1 MSSIA
6 NEFAS
11 DFCYGVRQ
19 IRRNR
24 WLTVLSVGV
33 LAIGIGSATAVFA
46 VLYDAVLRP
55 LPYRE
60 ASRIVFVHN
69 DFSSLLGHA
78 GDSAPDYA
86 DLSVHREI
94 FSETAAY
101 YFNDFTMTGV
111 SGSAYAEHVDAVNA
125 SASLFSLLGIRPELG
140 RTILPT
146 DDHYGAAGVLVLSN
160 AFWKSKFGGN
170 PGIVGK
176 SILLDGEPYKVIG
189 VMPAGFTF
197 PYPAMQ
203 MWVPLAVRPEA
214 FAPDERG
221 NKWLRMLGRLA
232 PGVTIEQADS
242 MLGAVG
248 HHLATQFPD
257 DYPEKAGW
265 HFSAERMQAE
275 QTKDVRQWLLLAF
288 GAVACILL
296 IACINVS
303 GLLLVRATVRNR
315 EWAVRSAL
323 GASSGRLVRQL
334 LTETGLLVVL
344 GCGAG
349 MAVAVALVQVINT
362 YGPLHNTQ
370 IEPRTLAF
378 VLALCAISAL
388 LSGLL
393 PAVLASRVSIDP
405 MLRAGAGRTTTG
417 HSRWRG
423 ALVAGQISIAIALL
437 FTAGAFSRSFT
448 KLLAVSPGFSPER
461 VWSGSVGLPQRG
473 YAASV
478 SRAEFFGDLV
488 GRIAAL
494 PGVESASAAMALPF
508 SSGGY
513 TADIFVPEHPAPRVR
528 PAARL
533 NIVLPNYFET
543 MKIPLLRGRT
553 FTAHDDASSRA
564 VVVIDEEFARNYFPG
579 ENSIG
584 QLVANNCCHDRPAV
598 VIGVVGNVV
607 TRELGAAPRPEI
619 YWPELQLSNSAMFLA
634 VREAGNA
641 DITSGVRE
649 ILRQKDS
656 SVALFDVESMPQR
669 IMDSV
674 KLRRFL
680 EWLLNA
686 FALVGMIL
694 AALGLYGTLAYVVQ
708 LRRREMAIRM
718 AFGASPRDVA
728 RLVAQHSLSLA
739 LAGVIPGI
747 LLCAFTV
754 ESTRSFLFGIAAL
767 DPVTVAYTAAGLS
780 LIVAVATLFPIAQ
793 AARLDPLT
801 TLHEE

>member
-1 MSSIA
+1 MSSA
-6 NEFAS
+6 ARDFAS
-11 DFCYGVRQ
+11 DFSYGMRQ
-19 IRRNR
+19 IRKNR
-24 WLTVLSVGV
+24 WLTILCVVV

-46 VLYDAVLRP
+46 VLYDALLRP
-55 LPYRE
+55 LPYRD
-60 ASRIVFVHN
+60 AGRIVFVHN
-69 DFSSLLGHA
+69 DFASALRHA
-78 GDSAPDYA
+78 GDSAPDYV
-86 DLSVHREI
+86 DLSAHHEI

-111 SGSAYAEHVDAVNA
+111 SGSAYGEHVDAVNA
-125 SASLFSLLGIRPELG
+125 SASLFSLLGVRPQLG

-146 DDHYGAAGVLVLSN
+146 DDHYGAPGVLVLSD

-176 SILLDGEPYKVIG
+176 SILLDGEPHQVIG
-189 VMPAGFTF
+189 VMPADFNF
-197 PYPAMQ
+197 PYTATQ
-203 MWVPLAVRPEA
+203 MWVPLALHPEA
-214 FAPDERG
+214 FSPDERG
-221 NKWLRMLGRLA
+221 NKWLHTIARLA
-232 PGVTIEQADS
+232 PGVTPEQANS
-242 MLGAVG
+242 MLIAVG

-288 GAVACILL
+288 GAVACVLL

-323 GASSGRLVRQL
+323 GASSTRLMRQL
-334 LTETGLLVVL
+334 LTETALLAVL

-349 MAVAVALVQVINT
+349 MALAAALDRLINT

-378 VLALCAISAL
+378 ALVLCVISTL

-393 PAVLASRVSIDP
+393 PAVLSSRVSIDS
-405 MLRAGAGRTTTG
+405 MLRAGAGRTSTG

-437 FTAGAFSRSFT
+437 FTATALGRSFA

-461 VWSGSVGLPQRG
+461 VWSGSVGLPQKG
-473 YAASV
+473 YATSASH
-478 SRAEFFGDLV
+478 AEFFRDLV
-488 GRIAAL
+488 DRIRAL
-494 PGVESASAAMALPF
+494 PGVESASAALAMPF

-513 TADIFVPEHPAPRVR
+513 TADLFVPSHLASSARPTAPV
-528 PAARL
+528 
-533 NIVLPNYFET
+533 NIVLPQYFET
-543 MKIPLLRGRT
+543 MKIPLMKGRT
-553 FTAHDDASSRA
+553 FTTHDDTSSPT
-564 VVVIDEEFARNYFPG
+564 VVVIDEEFARSYFHG
-579 ENSIG
+579 EDPIG
-584 QLVANNCCHDRPAV
+584 KLVANNCCHDRLAS
-598 VIGVVGNVV
+598 VIGVVGNVA
-607 TRELGAAPRPEI
+607 TRELDASPRPEI
-619 YWPELQLSNSAMFLA
+619 YWPELQLPNSAMFLA

-641 DITSGVRE
+641 DVTSAVRE

-656 SVALFDVESMPQR
+656 SVALFDVETMPER

-686 FALVGMIL
+686 FALVGMML
-694 AALGLYGTLAYVVQ
+694 AALGLYGTLAYIVQ

-718 AFGASPRDVA
+718 AFGATPLDVS
-728 RLVAQHSLSLA
+728 RLVARYSFSLA
-739 LAGVIPGI
+739 MAGALPGI
-747 LLCAFTV
+747 LLCTLAV
-754 ESTRSFLFGIAAL
+754 ESTRSFLFGIGPL
-767 DPVTVAYTAAGLS
+767 DPVTVACTAAALS
-780 LIVAVATLFPIAQ
+780 LIVAVATFFPIAQ
-793 AARLDPLT
+793 AARLDPLAM
-801 TLHEE
+801 LHEE